1 MKFITF
7 EKDGYLE
14 VDFPDETGSKKQL
27 LTCFLEDSRNYT
39 EGYLKGIDEAE
50 KSGKEVTGFTGN
62 RVDVEFYPDRAVIE
76 ELYPAD
82 EDNFQKIEIPL
93 QEAKNLL
100 LDWKDVIEK
109 WKSRTANV

>member
-14 VDFPDETGSKKQL
+14 VNFPDETGFRKQL
-27 LTCFLEDSRNYT
+27 LNCFLEDARNYT
-39 EGYLKGIDEAE
+39 EGYLEGIEEAE

-62 RVDVEFYPDRAVIE
+62 RVDVEFYPDRTVIE
-76 ELYPAD
+76 ELYPEN
-82 EDNFQKIEIPL
+82 EDDFQKIEIPL

-100 LDWKDVIEK
+100 IDWKQVIEK
-109 WKSRTANV
+109 WESRAAKI